1 MVLTKIKKM
10 FGKGEGNSSEYIEI
24 DLEAQ
29 RPESTKVLIKTFTL
43 KAYEDIN
50 NILNHL
56 REGYTIAMI
65 DIKPLKS
72 KDVVELKRA
81 IAKIKKTTE
90 ALEGNIAGFGE
101 NTVIAAPPFVKI
113 QKGDFVEPK
122 PSFRD
127 ELERY

>member
-1 MVLTKIKKM
+1 MVLTKLKRM
-10 FGKGEGNSSEYIEI
+10 LGKGDENSSDYIEI
-24 DLEAQ
+24 DLESQ
-29 RPESTKVLIKTFTL
+29 KPESTKVLIKTFTL

-50 NILNHL
+50 PILNHL
-56 REGYTIAMI
+56 REGYTIAMV

-81 IAKIKKTTE
+81 IAKIKKTVE

-113 QKGDFVEPK
+113 QKGDFVEAK